1 MNISRYIKIA
11 LFFIVLGGAGSVYII
26 VSADGLSDF
35 NTRLYEVTLSDATG
49 LSTRSKIYLAGVAVG
64 RVREITLGENEAK
77 LKVAFL
83 KNIQIREDA
92 KLARKS
98 SSILGTSVL
107 ALDPGTEPSPVMPP
121 GSQINSS
128 KEVGD
133 IGAVMGTVKDLGAQ
147 ISELLREFQEN
158 QLAMLSVS
166 LATFN
171 SIAEKINSESDAEL
185 ERVSRILESVALI
198 AERTERMMAQAEN
211 NDTGPAAD
219 IYTALENIRLITDEI
234 RRGQGNMGQVI
245 YDDQLYASILSTAQ
259 RIEVAALKL
268 QTTLDTINA
277 AASSAGEVIVSA
289 GEIVD
294 RAAGLGIQVDT
305 SASYHLMANQLQAG
319 AAIRLHPASD
329 DRWYRIG
336 VSSIPGGIAANSVE
350 ETRNP
355 DGSLQSTTTKRS
367 TFAVDAEIARRFGF
381 LTFRGGLLENTAG
394 LGLDIQPVRWASI
407 SGEVFD
413 FKSGETP
420 NLRNTLTLYPFF
432 DPASD
437 KPWNWIYL
445 KGGVNNT
452 LSVDRSYFIGGGVRF
467 ADREIKGLVGLAS
480 TLTK

>member
-11 LFFIVLGGAGSVYII
+11 LFFIVLGGAGSAYII

-64 RVREITLGENEAK
+64 RVREITLGDNEAI

-92 KLARKS
+92 KLSRKA

-107 ALDPGTEPSPVMPP
+107 ALNPGTELSPLVPP
-121 GSQINSS
+121 GSRINSS
-128 KEVGD
+128 KEAGD
-133 IGAVMGTVKDLGAQ
+133 LGAVMGTVKDLGAQ
-147 ISELLREFQEN
+147 ISELLREFQAN

-166 LATFN
+166 LETFN
-171 SIAEKINSESDAEL
+171 AIAEKINAESDAEL

-211 NDTGPAAD
+211 NGSGPAGD
-219 IYTALENIRLITDEI
+219 IYAALENIRLITDEI

-277 AASSAGEVIVSA
+277 TAASAGEVITSA

-305 SASYHLMANQLQAG
+305 SASYHLLANQVQAG
-319 AAIRLHPASD
+319 ASLRLHPASD

-336 VSSIPGGIAANSVE
+336 VSSIPGGITANSVE
-350 ETRNP
+350 ETRTPNG
-355 DGSLQSTTTKRS
+355 DLISTTAKRN

-394 LGLDIQPVRWASI
+394 LGLDIQPVRWVSF

-413 FKSGETP
+413 FKTGETP

-432 DPASD
+432 DPNSD

-452 LSVDRSYFIGGGVRF
+452 LSADRSYFIGGGVRF
-467 ADREIKGLVGLAS
+467 ADREIKGLVGLVPA
-480 TLTK
+480 LNQ